1 MTLPSV
7 VGISLLTLV
16 PGISG
21 GSETYARELCRS
33 LARVGEL
40 EYRVF
45 VPQLA
50 ADAGDGLPTDVVREY
65 RASSSMPGRIAAMS
79 LAAAR
84 PGPLRRALR
93 VDELGAVHFPLSV
106 MLPPVSRTPAATSVL
121 DLQHEHHP
129 EFFGRAELAYRKV
142 VYGWT
147 IRRSRIVI
155 AISEHARETL
165 LERYD
170 LPPDR
175 VRTIHLGIDHTR
187 FRPGDSG
194 VSGSEPQTPG
204 DRGDRNRERLGQA
217 GQGHERGAEVQ
228 QNSGSGSEPQTST
241 GPFLLYPA
249 RAWPHK
255 NHARLFEAFAL
266 LRREQPELR
275 LVLTNYDGATPQGV
289 ESRGRVSPDEL
300 ADLYRSASALV
311 FPSLYEGFGQPPLEA
326 MACGCPVAC
335 SNVASLPEVV
345 GDAARLFD
353 PTRPE
358 AIAEAVT
365 AVLRDPAPWIERG
378 LAHAAR
384 FTWDTCARA
393 HDEVYRELEREAVA
407 R

>member
-1 MTLPSV
+1 VTLHSV

-21 GSETYARELCRS
+21 GSETYARELCRA
-33 LARVGEL
+33 LVGVGEL

-45 VPQLA
+45 VPELA
-50 ADAGDGLPTDVVREY
+50 PDAGDGLPTEVVREY
-65 RASSSMPGRIAAMS
+65 RASRSMPRRIAGMS

-106 MLPPVSRTPAATSVL
+106 MLPPVSRPPAATSVL

-142 VYGWT
+142 AYGWT

-155 AISEHARETL
+155 AISEHARQTL
-165 LERYD
+165 LERYG
-170 LPPDR
+170 LRPDR

-194 VSGSEPQTPG
+194 VSGSEPQTQG
-204 DRGDRNRERLGQA
+204 DRGARNREALGH
-217 GQGHERGAEVQ
+217 GVDRDEIVLEVE
-228 QNSGSGSEPQTST
+228 QNGGSGSEPQSST

-249 RAWPHK
+249 RGWPHK
-255 NHARLFEAFAL
+255 NHARLFEAFRL
-266 LRREQPELR
+266 LRRERPELR
-275 LVLTNYDGATPQGV
+275 LVLTNYDGPTPEGA

-300 ADLYRSASALV
+300 AELYRNAAALV

-353 PTRPE
+353 PTRPDE
-358 AIAEAVT
+358 IAAAVDD
-365 AVLRDPAPWIERG
+365 VLSNPGPLIERG
-378 LAHAAR
+378 LARAAA
-384 FTWDTCARA
+384 FTWDDCARA
-393 HDEVYRELEREAVA
+393 HDEVYRELSAG
-407 R
+407 